1 MTKFTRE
8 VIPRCAVKVS
18 QQEKMEKFVE
28 TVEVLKIEMQWQ
40 QQLGRISPALKY
52 YANNWENLSWLNF
65 ILILIINLMLML
77 FMDLQDKEVTIST
90 AWQNYLLKGVGLV

>member
-1 MTKFTRE
+1 
-8 VIPRCAVKVS
+8 
-18 QQEKMEKFVE
+18 MEKFVE

>member
-1 MTKFTRE
+1 
-8 VIPRCAVKVS
+8 
-18 QQEKMEKFVE
+18 MEKFVE
-28 TVEVLKIEMQWQ
+28 TVELLKIEMQWQ

-52 YANNWENLSWLNF
+52 YANNWEYLSWLNF

-77 FMDLQDKEVTIST
+77 FMDLQDKEMTIST